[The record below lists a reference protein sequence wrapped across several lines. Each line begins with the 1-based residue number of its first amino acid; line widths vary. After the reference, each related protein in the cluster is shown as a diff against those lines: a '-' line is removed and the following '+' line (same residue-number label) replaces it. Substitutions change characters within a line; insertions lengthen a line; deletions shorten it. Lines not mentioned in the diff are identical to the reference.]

1 MGVSGNAWEWILVE
15 EYEMTDKR
23 IKMAMIAGAF
33 ILSLVFASAVV
44 IGVDDTLEFVSGLVG
59 IAQEVKE

>member
-1 MGVSGNAWEWILVE
+1 
-15 EYEMTDKR
+15 MTDKR